1 MTHPFLR
8 PREVHTEALILVGY
22 RLYPCA
28 RIELHPRLTLLAGGN
43 GAGKTTILDALQTVL
58 IADQRYLHLN
68 VAAGQNDRD
77 MSGQLQGRT
86 AWAAL
91 QLDGHEK
98 VTAIGVHL
106 ACRAASEY
114 VDLKPFALMSIS
126 PEQGL
131 FLSPEQSEVT
141 RDLKALALKASL
153 QSSGGR
159 VKEFASINDYHRFLY
174 DEGILPLDLSRGGK
188 RQFSLLWRQATQ
200 PHLGE
205 LNLFLQ
211 KTLCHEPEKRLTF
224 DDVER
229 LMRERLHTERQLN
242 RLGELKALNAA
253 LCEKAAQVD
262 HHRRLTLAIS
272 LGQLKQRE
280 EAIERDIHESEG
292 DFRQLDE
299 QIRALKEELE
309 KQRRDLSELGKKRD
323 GYLREQGEWGRRHKH
338 HLEYV
343 AHRGLEQG
351 LQEEIS
357 WLREDTVPIES
368 RTQEIRGRIEKTRSD
383 IQALSNDLARQKE
396 KEGGLERQARKWI
409 ELRKDLD
416 RASAALG
423 KEIQSIG
430 DLEEAW
436 ARVSDERRAVQE
448 LKPLRQLLAQWE
460 SRARAHDAALA
471 MAKGLHNLW
480 PDFFGQQQ
488 IDLTLLDA
496 AQTELRGLEKH
507 MTIKR
512 DELSKERKANRRL
525 VDELSKCRIPLP
537 AAASDLVEQGLA
549 SPLVNRFD
557 TLDLE
562 AARDCQGK
570 VGPLAQAIVPDAGLL
585 RPLRTESLNSEVS
598 AAGKIVEF
606 DADGGNMARNEA
618 SRLSELA
625 QGDESFWLLL
635 SPDAWKKFRVL
646 ARSRHGVIAHY
657 GDIAWY
663 SPRGPV
669 WIGEEARRDQA
680 RKAQERL
687 IEIEAECKEL
697 AAHEELI
704 SRRLQSIRSLLPK
717 VEALSDGCA
726 VDSAAELREKVREME
741 RIAPGIEK
749 LFPLIQRLFQRSE
762 LFDFVEAPEQ
772 MEALKLEIEAKRKLI
787 GELEESCKY
796 LRKEESECVKET
808 ASLQSKLH
816 ALDSDRN
823 RVQTICSRLEEE
835 EPLEVLLGN
844 VDFGRA
850 EELAIRIEDLD
861 KEKEK
866 IESSLFQGERKNG
879 ELRNRYKVV
888 SETLARLNQDRSRA
902 RTEHERA
909 LQRWKKYYPEEV
921 PHDAT
926 VFDPNE
932 RERHKALWDNLAQ
945 ELSAMLAEAG
955 GKYEFQLPQEEQPDS
970 MVGHLIALLLPP
982 GVQLDQLE
990 SQYSRLQHEL
1000 QQIEHKIKSHVEEVR
1015 SNVEMEVRRM
1025 RMRLIKVNRILSTLS
1040 FGQIRKIYLEM
1051 EELPAYQTLQKLESV
1066 LRMTARAESI
1076 SLKEFV
1082 QKLREFIL
1090 RESNTTLSE
1099 EQIADYRSYIRIKR
1113 IIVDRDERARDSGLS
1128 SGETLGV
1135 NLALCLAVLFFLGSE
1150 QGADG
1155 NRGTLLLALD
1165 EAERLDAKALE
1176 TIRDLLD
1183 TVRCQ
1188 LTVAMPRPVDI
1199 PDSICHLLTPLGQGV
1214 THVHLY
1220 HRGGNG
1226 ATDILRFRD
1235 TDGHGVRTP
1244 LDKG

>member
-1 MTHPFLR
+1 MSYPFFR
-8 PREVHTEALILVGY
+8 PREVHTEALILIGY

-77 MSGQLQGRT
+77 LSGQLQGRT
-86 AWAAL
+86 AWAVL
-91 QLDGHEK
+91 HLKGHEN

-106 ACRAASEY
+106 ACRAASDY

-126 PEQGL
+126 PDERL
-131 FLSPEQSEVT
+131 FLSPEHSEVT
-141 RDLKALALKASL
+141 RDLRALALKASH

-174 DEGILPLDLSRGGK
+174 DEGLLPLDLSRGGK

-211 KTLCHEPEKRLTF
+211 RTLCHEPEKRLTF

-242 RLGELKALNAA
+242 RLGELKALHAV
-253 LCEKAAQVD
+253 LCEKAAQLD
-262 HHRRLTLAIS
+262 RHRRLTLAIG
-272 LGQLKQRE
+272 LGLLKQRE
-280 EAIERDIHESEG
+280 EAIQRDIHESERN
-292 DFRQLDE
+292 FRQIDE
-299 QIRALKEELE
+299 QMRALKEELE
-309 KQRRDLSELGKKRD
+309 GQRKDLSELGKKRD
-323 GYLREQGEWGRRHKH
+323 GYLREQGEWSRRHKH

-343 AHRGLEQG
+343 AHRRLAES
-351 LQEEIS
+351 LQEEIG

-368 RTQEIRGRIEKTRSD
+368 RTREIGERIEKARSE

-396 KEGGLERQARKWI
+396 KESSLERQARKWL
-409 ELRKDLD
+409 ELRKDLE
-416 RASAALG
+416 RASDALG

-430 DLEEAW
+430 DLEKAW
-436 ARVSDERRAVQE
+436 ARINGERRAIQE

-460 SRARAHDAALA
+460 SRAGAHETARD
-471 MAKGLHNLW
+471 MAQGLLDLW
-480 PDFFGQQQ
+480 PDFFGQKQ
-488 IDLTLLDA
+488 IDSTLLDA
-496 AQTELRGLEKH
+496 AQMELRILEKDI
-507 MTIKR
+507 TTGR
-512 DELSKERKANRRL
+512 DELSKERKAQKGL
-525 VDELSKCRIPLP
+525 VDELSKCRLPLP
-537 AAASDLVEQGLA
+537 AAASDIVEQGLA
-549 SPLVNRFD
+549 IPLVNRFD
-557 TLDLE
+557 TFDIE
-562 AARDCQGK
+562 AARDCQDK
-570 VGPLAQAIVPDAGLL
+570 VGPLARAIVPDAGLL
-585 RPLRTESLNSEVS
+585 RLLRPESLNSEAS
-598 AAGKIVEF
+598 ETGKMVEL
-606 DADGGNMARNEA
+606 DTGGGNPAGSDA

-625 QGDESFWLLL
+625 RGDEPFWLLL
-635 SPDAWKKFRVL
+635 SPDAWKELGVL

-687 IEIEAECKEL
+687 IEIEAEFKEMGSR
-697 AAHEELI
+697 EDLI
-704 SRRLQSIRSLLPK
+704 SRRLHSIRSLLPK
-717 VEALSDGCA
+717 LEALSDVGA

-762 LFDFVEAPEQ
+762 LFDFIEAPEQ
-772 MEALKLEIEAKRKLI
+772 MEALKMEIEQKRKLM
-787 GELEESCKY
+787 GGLEESFKY
-796 LRKEESECVKET
+796 LKKEESECVTET
-808 ASLQSKLH
+808 ASLRSKLH
-816 ALDSDRN
+816 TLESDLN
-823 RVQTICSRLEEE
+823 RVLTICSRLEEE

-850 EELAIRIEDLD
+850 EELAGRIEELD

-866 IESSLFQGERKNG
+866 IESALFQGERKNG
-879 ELRNRYKVV
+879 ELRNRYKVL
-888 SETLARLNQDRSRA
+888 SETLARLNQDCSRA
-902 RTEHERA
+902 RTEHESA
-909 LQRWKKYYPEEV
+909 LQRWTQYYPAEG
-921 PHDAT
+921 PPQAT

-945 ELSAMLAEAG
+945 ELSAMLAEAS
-955 GKYEFQLPQEEQPDS
+955 GKYELHLPQEDQPDG

-1025 RMRLIKVNRILSTLS
+1025 RMHLVRVNRILSTLS

-1066 LRMTARAESI
+1066 LRMIGRAESVT
-1076 SLKEFV
+1076 LKEFV

-1090 RESNTTLSE
+1090 RESNTALSE

-1113 IIVDRDERARDSGLS
+1113 VIVDREERVRDSGLS

-1150 QGADG
+1150 QGPDG

-1165 EAERLDAKALE
+1165 EAERLDARALE

-1199 PDSICHLLTPLGQGV
+1199 PDSICHLLTPLAQGV

-1220 HRGGNG
+1220 HRGVNGG
-1226 ATDILRFRD
+1226 AT
-1235 TDGHGVRTP
+1235 
-1244 LDKG
+1244 